1 MPKFSV
7 PVCTEERRE
16 ENKGPDHVKLEAESG
31 VMWPQAAGVRKT
43 GSHKGHSLPGE
54 PADTLISDFDL

>member
-1 MPKFSV
+1 M
-7 PVCTEERRE
+7 
-16 ENKGPDHVKLEAESG
+16 KLEAESG